1 MKYDDLQRT
10 DDLPNISNKSLANLF
25 NIEIKNGKYEF
36 RSNKTII
43 IIGSEQASQELYS
56 LHKISSSDSWASISN
71 QYYETTDLWWII
83 CKFNGIINPNVMP
96 KSGSIIFIP
105 KSDVVNTIL
114 NAIKKS
120 GSTNE

>member
-1 MKYDDLQRT
+1 MKYNDLQRT

-36 RSNKTII
+36 RSNKTVV
-43 IIGSEQASQELYS
+43 IIGSEQANQELYS
-56 LHKISSSDSWASISN
+56 LHTTSSSDSGASISN
-71 QYYETTDLWWII
+71 HYYETTDLWWII
-83 CKFNGIINPNVMP
+83 CKFNGVVNPNIMP

-105 KSDVVNTIL
+105 KLDVVNTIL

-120 GSTNE
+120 GYTNE